1 MNSTH
6 TLLQVTVWLTFI
18 LGVVVVMVALLA
30 GYVGLSQLHYLRLA
44 LPSALALGVVVIA
57 MSQTAHIT
65 NQRDAARF
73 DSLVL
78 ALGSAGVAHWAH
90 HTNRRASLRVTP
102 LAWALVVAT
111 GAVAVIES
119 ANMLVW
125 NAPEVVA
132 LGVFWLDALV
142 FIQVVVLVLAL
153 TRGRAAG
160 SGGNGVQS
168 GGAGG
173 YPDGPTNRY
182 PDKGSYRPRVAP
194 GKPNPRRHP
203 NASGHRRPVPDA
215 AAGANPDARRPR
227 RPANTPG

>member
-1 MNSTH
+1 MNNTH
-6 TLLQVTVWLTFI
+6 TLLQITVWLTFI
-18 LGVVVVMVALLA
+18 LGVLVVMVALLA
-30 GYVGLSQLHYLRLA
+30 GYIGLSQLRYLSLA
-44 LPSALALGVVVIA
+44 LPSALALGVVVFA
-57 MSQTAHIT
+57 MSQTAHISSE
-65 NQRDAARF
+65 RDAARF

-78 ALGSAGVAHWAH
+78 ALGSAGVARWAH
-90 HTNRRASLRVTP
+90 RANRGASLRVTP

-153 TRGRAAG
+153 TRGSSSG
-160 SGGNGVQS
+160 VGGNGVQS

-173 YPDGPTNRY
+173 HPDGPTNRY
-182 PDKGSYRPRVAP
+182 PDKGSYRPRVTP
-194 GKPNPRRHP
+194 GKPDPRRHP
-203 NASGHRRPVPDA
+203 NASGHRRSVADP
-215 AAGANPDARRPR
+215 AAGANADARRIR

>member
-30 GYVGLSQLHYLRLA
+30 GYVDLSQLRHLSLA
-44 LPSALALGVVVIA
+44 LPSVLALGVVAVA
-57 MSQTAHIT
+57 MSQTAHIA
-65 NQRDAARF
+65 NERDAARF

-78 ALGSAGVAHWAH
+78 TLGSTGVAHWAH
-90 HTNRRASLRVTP
+90 RANRRASLRVTP

-153 TRGRAAG
+153 THGRAAG
-160 SGGNGVQS
+160 THGNGVQS

-173 YPDGPTNRY
+173 HPDGPANRY
-182 PDKGSYRPRVAP
+182 ADKGSYRPRVTP
-194 GKPNPRRHP
+194 GQPDSRRHP
-203 NASGHRRPVPDA
+203 NPSGHRRPVTDP
-215 AAGANPDARRPR
+215 AAGANPDTRRIR